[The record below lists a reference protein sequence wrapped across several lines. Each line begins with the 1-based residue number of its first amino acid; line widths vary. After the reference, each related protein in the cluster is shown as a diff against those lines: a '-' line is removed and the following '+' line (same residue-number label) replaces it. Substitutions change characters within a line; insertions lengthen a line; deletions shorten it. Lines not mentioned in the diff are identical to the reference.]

1 MKRITLLV
9 SIMLLFV
16 AIKAQSSA
24 DTSKID
30 GIIKEATVY
39 FGYGAELTHEAKV
52 KVNAGTKVIV
62 INNLSTNV
70 DLNTLQIS
78 LPENVALLSQRYS
91 VFYPA
96 SMPVIKLKEVEKL
109 EDSIANLQKSI
120 SRTQNLIAIEK
131 KIIDKTG
138 VLIESSVKSAGDK
151 TISSTDLLKLVEY
164 YNAKIEKSETNIFN
178 YNQIIADQNK
188 KINGM
193 QQQIAQLMKDKSA
206 KEKPYGQVFLQV
218 LCKSADEIPVNLS
231 YYTNNAGWTAVYD
244 VRVNSKTNKIKLVYK
259 AMLSQTS
266 GIDWKK
272 TKLTLSTGTPT
283 FGVAAPIL
291 SPWYLQLYVPGIYSD
306 LRKRAVQGNAMRNNI
321 QSSISGKVAGLE
333 VVTSGYGAYRI
344 NDEALA
350 EVKTVDPSTLGQY
363 TTLSQGQLNSNFE
376 IDLPYDVPS
385 DGQLQYVTIKDKEI
399 SAIFKNYAVP
409 RIDKEAYL
417 LAEIADWESLD
428 LLPGDAN
435 IIMDDTYIGRS
446 LIDPNTTADTLNLA
460 LGRDKRVEVKRSLV
474 KELSSLKSSG
484 GSNKQ
489 IFTYEIVVKNNKTA
503 DVNLLL
509 KDQIPLS
516 TIKEVEISLNEDNS
530 NADVNKE
537 TGVLSWKLDLKPGE
551 IKKLRF
557 SYTVKYPKD
566 KKIVI
571 LK

>member
-306 LRKRAVQGNAMRNNI
+306 LQKRAVQGNAMRNNI

-399 SAIFKNYAVP
+399 RAIFKNYAVP

-489 IFTYEIVVKNNKTA
+489 IFTYEIVVKNNKAA

-509 KDQIPLS
+509 KDQIPLC

-537 TGVLSWKLDLKPGE
+537 TGVLSWILDLKPGE